1 MGSAK
6 DEWSGERMSCAI
18 SAGCHVPGREVG
30 TANYVKGREREGGGV
45 RRGVDEAGTTRVHSF
60 LLTSGVWLTWHATMV
75 KPPGDRLDNIV

>member
-30 TANYVKGREREGGGV
+30 TANYVKGRERGGRDAAGGG
-45 RRGVDEAGTTRVHSF
+45 RGR
-60 LLTSGVWLTWHATMV
+60 
-75 KPPGDRLDNIV
+75 DN